1 MFCTNCGKKL
11 HDGDKFCANCGTKV
25 RKDTPEV
32 KPVSNDIVFNP
43 PFKVEAEK
51 RTNEIYRGFVSDKPA
66 EEKKRTAEPVNFDW
80 NLSGFPQET
89 RKTDDVDFNWDS
101 VVERRNQQRRE
112 ETRQEYRQD
121 VPAPVVDKID
131 LHEAEKHAAQKEEA
145 TPLTEEDIL
154 AALSVSGRVRTPL
167 YNGPLVEPAK
177 AAAEMFAEPVWE
189 PVNVAMER
197 AAAEPK
203 KPATE
208 PVPEPAEEK

>member
-101 VVERRNQQRRE
+101 VVERRNQQRRD

-145 TPLTEEDIL
+145 APLTEEDIL

-167 YNGPLVEPAK
+167 YDGPLVEPAK
-177 AAAEMFAEPVWE
+177 AAAEMFTEPVWE

-203 KPATE
+203 
-208 PVPEPAEEK
+208 

>member
-101 VVERRNQQRRE
+101 VVERRNQQRRD

-121 VPAPVVDKID
+121 APAPVVTKLTSTKLKNSLLRTRRRQMLCLKKIFWQ
-131 LHEAEKHAAQKEEA
+131 LFLYPAA
-145 TPLTEEDIL
+145 
-154 AALSVSGRVRTPL
+154 
-167 YNGPLVEPAK
+167 
-177 AAAEMFAEPVWE
+177 
-189 PVNVAMER
+189 
-197 AAAEPK
+197 
-203 KPATE
+203 
-208 PVPEPAEEK
+208 